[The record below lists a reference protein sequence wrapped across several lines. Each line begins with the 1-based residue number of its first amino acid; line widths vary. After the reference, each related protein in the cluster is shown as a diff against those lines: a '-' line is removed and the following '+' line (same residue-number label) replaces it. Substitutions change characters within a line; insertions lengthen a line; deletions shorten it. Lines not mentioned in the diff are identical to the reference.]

1 MILVLRSERSCIHIG
16 HGKHGYKKIKERK
29 YKMAKTLVGLYDT
42 FTESKQ
48 IVQELVDNGFSRG
61 DITLATHSSEDVAD
75 SYADYTYTEMAS
87 SASRGR
93 GLINLLTR
101 SGVPQSEADSYA
113 EGVRRGGTLI
123 LVKASEEQSDL
134 GLEIMH
140 RVHSVDIDTR
150 VSQWRQEGW
159 SRFDPDAEP
168 YAATDVSRE
177 RERYGKR
184 MADEGE
190 ITIPVV
196 EEELTVGKREVE
208 RGHVRVHTYIEEV
221 PVEEEIR
228 LRQESVTVERHP
240 VDRPATEADL
250 DTFTE
255 ESMEFT
261 ETAEEPV
268 VGRRARV
275 VEEVTVHQDV
285 EEHTETVRDTVR
297 RTHVDVD
304 QEGTRSTARMQGI
317 ETYDADFRQHHTS
330 TFASSGGA
338 YADYEPAYRY
348 GYTLGTEERYRGR
361 DWSALESDARRD
373 WEVSH
378 TGTWDRYKN
387 AIRYGWEKVR
397 TRS

>member
-1 MILVLRSERSCIHIG
+1 
-16 HGKHGYKKIKERK
+16 
-29 YKMAKTLVGLYDT
+29 MAKTLVGLYDT

-48 IVQELVDNGFSRG
+48 VVQELVENGFSHG
-61 DITLATHSSEDVAD
+61 DIKLATHSAEDVED
-75 SYADYTYTEMAS
+75 SYVDYTYAESAS
-87 SASRGR
+87 STGRGR
-93 GLINLLTR
+93 ELISLLTR

-113 EGVRRGGTLI
+113 EGVRRGGTLV
-123 LVKASEEQSDL
+123 LVKARDEQSDL
-134 GLEIMH
+134 GLEIMN

-150 VSQWRQEGW
+150 ATQWRQEGW
-159 SRFDPDAEP
+159 SRFDPEAEP
-168 YAATDVSRE
+168 YAAPEVSRE
-177 RERYGKR
+177 RERYGRR

-190 ITIPVV
+190 TIPVV

-221 PVEEEIR
+221 PVEEEVR

-250 DTFTE
+250 ETFAE
-255 ESMEFT
+255 ETMEFT

-304 QEGTRSTARMQGI
+304 QEGTQSATRVAGI

-361 DWSALESDARRD
+361 DWSALESDAQRD
-373 WEVSH
+373 WETRH
-378 TGTWDRYKN
+378 TGTWDRYKD

>member
-1 MILVLRSERSCIHIG
+1 
-16 HGKHGYKKIKERK
+16 
-29 YKMAKTLVGLYDT
+29 MAKTLVGLYDT

-48 IVQELVDNGFSRG
+48 VVQELVENGFSRS
-61 DITLATHSSEDVAD
+61 DIKLATHSAEDVQD
-75 SYADYTYTEMAS
+75 YDADYTYTETGS
-87 SASRGR
+87 STGRGR
-93 GLINLLTR
+93 ELISLLTR

-123 LVKASEEQSDL
+123 LVKARDEQSDR
-134 GLEIMH
+134 GMEIMN
-140 RVHSVDIDTR
+140 RVHPVDLDAR
-150 VSQWRQEGW
+150 MSQWRQEGW
-159 SRFDPDAEP
+159 SRFDPEAEP
-168 YAATDVSRE
+168 YAATDMSRE
-177 RERYGKR
+177 RERYGRR

-190 ITIPVV
+190 TTIPVV

-221 PVEEEIR
+221 PVEEEVR

-250 DTFTE
+250 EASADET
-255 ESMEFT
+255 MEFT

-268 VGRRARV
+268 VSRRARV

-304 QEGTRSTARMQGI
+304 QEGTPSATRMAGI
-317 ETYDADFRQHHTS
+317 ETYEADFRQHHTS
-330 TFASSGGA
+330 TFASSGGP

-348 GYTLGTEERYRGR
+348 GYTLGSEERYRGR

-373 WEVSH
+373 WEARH
-378 TGTWDRYKN
+378 TGTWDRYKD

>member
-1 MILVLRSERSCIHIG
+1 
-16 HGKHGYKKIKERK
+16 
-29 YKMAKTLVGLYDT
+29 MAKTLVGLYDT

-48 IVQELVDNGFSRG
+48 VVQELVENGFSRS
-61 DITLATHSSEDVAD
+61 DITLATHSAEDVQD
-75 SYADYTYTEMAS
+75 YDADYTYDETGS
-87 SASRGR
+87 STGRGR
-93 GLINLLTR
+93 ALISLLTR

-123 LVKASEEQSDL
+123 LVKASDEQSDR
-134 GLEIMH
+134 GMEIMN
-140 RVHSVDIDTR
+140 RLHSVDIDTR
-150 VSQWRQEGW
+150 VTQWQQEGW
-159 SRFDPDAEP
+159 SRFDPEAEP

-177 RERYGKR
+177 RERYGRR

-208 RGHVRVHTYIEEV
+208 RGHVRVHSYIEEV
-221 PVEEEIR
+221 PVEEEVR

-250 DTFTE
+250 DTFAE
-255 ESMEFT
+255 ETMEFT

-268 VGRRARV
+268 VSRRARV

-304 QEGTRSTARMQGI
+304 QEGTRSATRLPGI
-317 ETYDADFRQHHTS
+317 ETYEADFRQHHTS

-361 DWSALESDARRD
+361 DWSALESNARRD
-373 WEVSH
+373 WEARH
-378 TGTWDRYKN
+378 TGTWDRYKD

-397 TRS
+397 TQP

>member
-1 MILVLRSERSCIHIG
+1 
-16 HGKHGYKKIKERK
+16 
-29 YKMAKTLVGLYDT
+29 MAKTLVGLYDT

-48 IVQELVDNGFSRG
+48 VVQELVENGFSRS
-61 DITLATHSSEDVAD
+61 DITLATHSAEDVED
-75 SYADYTYTEMAS
+75 YDADYTYAETGS
-87 SASRGR
+87 STGRGR
-93 GLINLLTR
+93 ELISLLTR
-101 SGVPQSEADSYA
+101 SGVPQNEADSYA

-123 LVKASEEQSDL
+123 LVKARDEQSDR
-134 GLEIMH
+134 GLEIMN
-140 RVHSVDIDTR
+140 RVHLVDIDTR
-150 VSQWRQEGW
+150 VTQWRQEGW
-159 SRFDPDAEP
+159 SRFDPEAEP
-168 YAATDVSRE
+168 YAATDVRRE
-177 RERYGKR
+177 RERYGRR

-221 PVEEEIR
+221 PVEEEVR

-240 VDRPATEADL
+240 ADRPATEADL
-250 DTFTE
+250 ETFAE

-268 VGRRARV
+268 VNRRARV

-304 QEGTRSTARMQGI
+304 QEGTRSATRVGGI

-373 WEVSH
+373 WEARH
-378 TGTWDRYKN
+378 TGTWDRYKD

>member
-1 MILVLRSERSCIHIG
+1 
-16 HGKHGYKKIKERK
+16 
-29 YKMAKTLVGLYDT
+29 MAKTLVGLYDT

-48 IVQELVDNGFSRG
+48 VVQELVENGFSRG
-61 DITLATHSSEDVAD
+61 DIKLATHSSEDVAD
-75 SYADYTYTEMAS
+75 SYADYTYTETAS

-93 GLINLLTR
+93 GLIDLLTR

-123 LVKASEEQSDL
+123 LVKASDEQSDR
-134 GLEIMH
+134 GLEIMN
-140 RVHSVDIDTR
+140 RVHSVDIDER
-150 VSQWRQEGW
+150 VAQWRREGW
-159 SRFDPDAEP
+159 SRFDPEAEP

-190 ITIPVV
+190 LTMPVV

-208 RGHVRVHTYIEEV
+208 RGHVRVHSYIEEL
-221 PVEEEIR
+221 PVEEEVR

-250 DTFTE
+250 DTFAE
-255 ESMEFT
+255 ETMEFT

-268 VGRRARV
+268 VNRRARV

-304 QEGTRSTARMQGI
+304 QEGTRSATRVAGI
-317 ETYDADFRQHHTS
+317 ETYEADFRQHHTS
-330 TFASSGGA
+330 TFANSGGA
-338 YADYEPAYRY
+338 YTDYEPAYRY

-373 WEVSH
+373 WEARH
-378 TGTWDRYKN
+378 TGTWDRYKE
-387 AIRYGWEKVR
+387 AIRYGWDKVR

>member
-1 MILVLRSERSCIHIG
+1 MILVPRRERSYVHID
-16 HGKHGYKKIKERK
+16 HGKHGYKSLKKRK
-29 YKMAKTLVGLYDT
+29 HKMAKTLVGLYDT
-42 FTESKQ
+42 FTEAKQ
-48 IVQELVDNGFSRG
+48 VVQELVENGSSRS
-61 DITLATHSSEDVAD
+61 DITLATHSAEDVKD
-75 SYADYTYTEMAS
+75 YNADYTYVETGS
-87 SASRGR
+87 STGRGR
-93 GLINLLTR
+93 ELMSLLTR

-123 LVKASEEQSDL
+123 LVKASDEQSDR
-134 GLEIMH
+134 GLEIMN
-140 RVHSVDIDTR
+140 RLHSVDINTR
-150 VSQWRQEGW
+150 TTQWRQEGW

-168 YAATDVSRE
+168 YAATEVSRE
-177 RERYGKR
+177 RERYGRR
-184 MADEGE
+184 MADDGE
-190 ITIPVV
+190 TTIPVV

-221 PVEEEIR
+221 PVEEEVR

-250 DTFTE
+250 ETFAE

-268 VGRRARV
+268 VSRRARV

-285 EEHTETVRDTVR
+285 EEHTEAVRDTVR

-304 QEGTRSTARMQGI
+304 QEGTRSATGVAGI
-317 ETYDADFRQHHTS
+317 DTYEADFRQHHTS

-348 GYTLGTEERYRGR
+348 GYTLGSEERYRGR

-373 WEVSH
+373 WEARQV
-378 TGTWDRYKN
+378 GTWDRYKD

>member
-1 MILVLRSERSCIHIG
+1 
-16 HGKHGYKKIKERK
+16 
-29 YKMAKTLVGLYDT
+29 MAKTLVGLYDT
-42 FTESKQ
+42 FTESQ
-48 IVQELVDNGFSRG
+48 QVVQELVENGFSRS
-61 DITLATHSSEDVAD
+61 DIKLATHSAEDVED
-75 SYADYTYTEMAS
+75 SYVDYTYAETGS
-87 SASRGR
+87 STGRGR
-93 GLINLLTR
+93 ELISLLTR
-101 SGVPQSEADSYA
+101 SGVPQNEADSYA

-123 LVKASEEQSDL
+123 LVKSSDEQSDR
-134 GLEIMH
+134 GLEIMN

-150 VSQWRQEGW
+150 MSQWRQEGW
-159 SRFDPDAEP
+159 NRFDPEAEP
-168 YAATDVSRE
+168 YAATEVSRE
-177 RERYGKR
+177 RERYGRR

-190 ITIPVV
+190 TIPVV

-221 PVEEEIR
+221 PVEEEVR

-250 DTFTE
+250 ETFAE
-255 ESMEFT
+255 ETMEFT

-268 VGRRARV
+268 VSRRARV

-285 EEHTETVRDTVR
+285 EEHTETVGDTVR

-304 QEGTRSTARMQGI
+304 QEGTRSATRVPGI
-317 ETYDADFRQHHTS
+317 ETYEADFRQHHTL

-348 GYTLGTEERYRGR
+348 GYTLGTDERYRDR
-361 DWSALESDARRD
+361 DWSALESDAQRD
-373 WEVSH
+373 WEARQA
-378 TGTWDRYKN
+378 GTWDRYKD

>member
-1 MILVLRSERSCIHIG
+1 
-16 HGKHGYKKIKERK
+16 
-29 YKMAKTLVGLYDT
+29 MAKTLVGLYDT

-48 IVQELVDNGFSRG
+48 VVQELVENGFSRG
-61 DITLATHSSEDVAD
+61 DIKLATHSSEDVAD
-75 SYADYTYTEMAS
+75 SYADYTYTETAS

-93 GLINLLTR
+93 GLIDLLTR

-123 LVKASEEQSDL
+123 LVKASDEQSDR
-134 GLEIMH
+134 GLEIMN
-140 RVHSVDIDTR
+140 RVHLVDIDER
-150 VSQWRQEGW
+150 VAQWRREGW

-184 MADEGE
+184 IADEGK
-190 ITIPVV
+190 TIPVV

-208 RGHVRVHTYIEEV
+208 RGHIRVHSYIEEV
-221 PVEEEIR
+221 PVEEEVR

-250 DTFTE
+250 DTFAE
-255 ESMEFT
+255 ETMEFT

-268 VGRRARV
+268 VNRRARV

-304 QEGTRSTARMQGI
+304 QEGTQSATRVAGI
-317 ETYDADFRQHHTS
+317 ETYEADFRQHHTS
-330 TFASSGGA
+330 TFANSGGA
-338 YADYEPAYRY
+338 YTDYEPAYRY

-373 WEVSH
+373 WEARH
-378 TGTWDRYKN
+378 TGTWDRYKE
-387 AIRYGWEKVR
+387 AIRYGWDKVR